1 MPPQDAS
8 RPTAAPRSQPKR
20 TSHIALLI
28 SDHRKH
34 SVLWNRWM
42 YIAPYANRSAV
53 ARPRAIPIG
62 ESTLAWDTSPTS
74 FLQPDGK
81 LPTAFGATDRC
92 RQERAWHRPTRHNTS
107 HAMRRLVSS
116 IADVPGN
123 HLDMKPKQEFQVPP
137 IAPRCP
143 VLRVIPLVTFCNPR
157 SELGERRAE
166 GPSGTVNRKA
176 WSDVPEFV
184 HRFVWGGSCLV
195 NR

>member
-81 LPTAFGATDRC
+81 LPTASGATDRC

-116 IADVPGN
+116 TADVPGN
-123 HLDMKPKQEFQVPP
+123 HLDMKPKQELQVPP
-137 IAPRCP
+137 SPHRVRSCASSPWLRSAFRAQNSANGAPK
-143 VLRVIPLVTFCNPR
+143 IPR
-157 SELGERRAE
+157 ELSTEKLGQMSQSLCTDSYGVVVA
-166 GPSGTVNRKA
+166 S
-176 WSDVPEFV
+176 
-184 HRFVWGGSCLV
+184 
-195 NR
+195 